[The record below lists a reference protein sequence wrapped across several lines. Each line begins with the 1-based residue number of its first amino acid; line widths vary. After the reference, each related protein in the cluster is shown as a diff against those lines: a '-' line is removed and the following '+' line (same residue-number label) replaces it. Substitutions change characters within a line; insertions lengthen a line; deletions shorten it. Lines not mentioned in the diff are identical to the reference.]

1 MIKLATNLPAGR
13 IFLFGQVP
21 SEKKNKMKNSKSLK
35 IVFIL
40 SILLALTVSV
50 FAQVD
55 VPRQTT
61 AITYPL
67 DEIVSVQ
74 FRGTTRFPR
83 MKGEARM
90 KRTSKNG
97 TEIELSVSK
106 MPRPFELGA
115 GYATYV
121 LWAISPD
128 GQADNLGEIKR
139 RGFFEF
145 DSNISVT
152 TPLQTFSL
160 IITAEPHFL
169 VRRPSRAVMLE
180 NLNPVSKSGRVIPV
194 AKSIQFFGNS
204 SDYFRDARTPEI
216 AETDYSKTPSAVL
229 QAKQAVALARY
240 AGATQDAAQ
249 ELKQAET
256 FLQNADSSW
265 KAGRDE
271 ETVDIAAR
279 QAISLAVKAEDTALI
294 RKEAREKR
302 NERSRQDA
310 ELQQSEDRIAEAQR
324 QIENL
329 KSELASEQRAR
340 ELSER
345 DVSNY
350 TEQIKQLR
358 SENSQLRDELS
369 KIRSESEDAKIKLA
383 RYEGEKQVMD
393 QQRDRENQQRENEAR
408 VNRVRASVPILM
420 QSLSSFGAV
429 RQTERGIVLTLNDSY
444 WASVRGA
451 EFAPAAETRLN
462 DLASILAN
470 NPEYKIAVESHIDSK
485 GTPGE
490 LMSLT
495 ESRAQTFMS
504 RLASSGVDQSRIEA
518 KGFGATLPIAPNT
531 TLASRGKNRRIEL
544 VIVPNIEQQKQE

>member
-1 MIKLATNLPAGR
+1 
-13 IFLFGQVP
+13 
-21 SEKKNKMKNSKSLK
+21 
-35 IVFIL
+35 
-40 SILLALTVSV
+40 
-50 FAQVD
+50 
-55 VPRQTT
+55 
-61 AITYPL
+61 
-67 DEIVSVQ
+67 
-74 FRGTTRFPR
+74 
-83 MKGEARM
+83 MKGDARL

-121 LWAISPD
+121 VWAISPD

-160 IITAEPHFL
+160 IVTAEPHFL

-180 NLNPVSKSGRVIPV
+180 NLNPTTKSGRIIPV
-194 AKSIQFFGNS
+194 VKAVQYFGNS

-216 AETDYSKTPSAVL
+216 AETDYSKTPSTVL

-240 AGATQDAAQ
+240 AGASREAAE
-249 ELKQAET
+249 ELQQAET
-256 FLQNADSSW
+256 LLKNADDAW
-265 KAGRDE
+265 KAGRPE
-271 ETVDIAAR
+271 EQVDLSAR
-279 QAISLAVKAEDTALI
+279 QAVSVAVKAEDTAVI

-310 ELQQSEDRIAEAQR
+310 ELQKSEDKFAEAQQ

-345 DVSNY
+345 DASNY
-350 TEQIKQLR
+350 NEQIKQLR
-358 SENSQLRDELS
+358 GENARLREELG

-383 RYEGEKQVMD
+383 RYEGERQVID
-393 QQRDRENQQRENEAR
+393 QQRERETQQREKEAR
-408 VNRVRASVPILM
+408 ANQVRSSMPILM
-420 QSLSSFGAV
+420 QSLTPFGTV
-429 RQTERGIVLTLNDSY
+429 RQTERGIVLTLSDSY
-444 WASVRGA
+444 WAGVRA
-451 EFAPAAETRLN
+451 TEFAPAAENRLN
-462 DLASILAN
+462 NLASILAN
-470 NPEYKIAVESHIDSK
+470 NPEYKISIESHIDNK
-485 GTPGE
+485 GTSGE

-495 ESRAQTFMS
+495 ESRAQTLLT
-504 RLASSGVDQSRIEA
+504 RLTSSGIDQTRLEA
-518 KGFGATLPIAPNT
+518 KGFGDTLPIAPNT
-531 TLASRGKNRRIEL
+531 TLVSRGKNRRVEL
-544 VIVPNIEQQKQE
+544 VLVPNIEQ